1 MLNVLSSAGASILG
15 LGYLIPLVYLLW
27 SLKLRP
33 DRRAEP
39 VGRQGSRVEDD
50 VAAADAQLR
59 EHAGGD
65 RRGLQLRGA
74 GGKPSWLISLRPRLC
89 TTPGLAHH
97 FDSLEQQADVAS
109 LGMWVFLVTEVLFFG
124 GMFTSYLV
132 YRSMYPHAF
141 AVASEHTLIALGAL
155 NTAILITSSLTM
167 ALAVYASQEGDS
179 KGVFRFLVLTWIL
192 GAGFLGVK
200 GIEYA
205 TDFHEHLVPGAHF
218 AIEGANAGHAQ
229 LFFSLYFIM
238 TGLHAIHMIVG
249 LSILLVMMYMARKG
263 KFTPGVPHSDG
274 SDRSL
279 LALRRHRVDLP
290 VPAAVPDRP
299 SQVTR

>member
-1 MLNVLSSAGASILG
+1 M
-15 LGYLIPLVYLLW
+15 
-27 SLKLRP
+27 
-33 DRRAEP
+33 
-39 VGRQGSRVEDD
+39 
-50 VAAADAQLR
+50 ADIA
-59 EHAGGD
+59 
-65 RRGLQLRGA
+65 
-74 GGKPSWLISLRPRLC
+74 
-89 TTPGLAHH
+89 TTEAVHPHGLAHH

-124 GMFTSYLV
+124 GLFTSYLV

-192 GAGFLGVK
+192 GAGFLVVK

-263 KFTPGVPHSDG
+263 KFTKEYHIPMEVTGLYWHFVDIVWIFLFPLLYLI
-274 SDRSL
+274 DR
-279 LALRRHRVDLP
+279 HK
-290 VPAAVPDRP
+290 
-299 SQVTR
+299 